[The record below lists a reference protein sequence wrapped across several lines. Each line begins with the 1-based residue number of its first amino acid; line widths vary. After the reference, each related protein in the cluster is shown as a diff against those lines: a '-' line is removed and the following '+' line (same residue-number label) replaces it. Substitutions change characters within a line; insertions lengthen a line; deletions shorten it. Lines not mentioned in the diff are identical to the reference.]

1 MDVSIRGTRNAIRH
15 AAFKS
20 QGSLKEGIARE
31 EITTACRV
39 DHSLPLEVEVVDC
52 LPGAFRRY
60 QQHSPTHV
68 FTYGGTDSEKKLF
81 TTCGFKAI
89 DADDSA
95 YQQIPVSAIESILR
109 EDSAVVILAL
119 NLTLASPAE
128 KEIVQTL
135 PSRYPGS
142 VIVIARFEN
151 ISAEQRTERHEFW
164 QSCLGDY
171 ILYSE
176 KTDVLEIIQR
186 VLKAAGADTYDLFQ
200 YIDAAGKGVRL
211 QYALRYLAQ
220 VLTAGLSDIYNP
232 PDPYS
237 DLSARLTILSALY
250 FRFAGTY
257 NIDDGTW
264 SKVQTEI
271 DKIVKKFNLDSKHVR
286 WKREAE
292 TLSEKLGALFRG
304 YEYHTTKTAYWL
316 NVETLAEVCN
326 LFYDL
331 IYVLHSIESP
341 QLAQEQCMEYFVTQF
356 EEQNVAEFLTNNN
369 NSQDT
374 SLQIALE
381 QTWVGFFN
389 EFHPGHLT

>member
-20 QGSLKEGIARE
+20 QGSLKGVARE
-31 EITTACRV
+31 DITTACRV
-39 DHSLPLEVEVVDC
+39 DHSLPLEVKVVDC

-60 QQHSPTHV
+60 QQHNPTNV
-68 FTYGGTDSEKKLF
+68 YTYGGTDSEKKLF

-95 YQQIPVSAIESILR
+95 YQQIPVAAIESILR

-119 NLTLASPAE
+119 NLTLAADQ
-128 KEIVQTL
+128 EIVQTL
-135 PSRYPGS
+135 HSRYPGS

-186 VLKAAGADTYDLFQ
+186 VLKAAGGADTYDLFQ
-200 YIDAAGKGVRL
+200 YIDAAGKEVRL
-211 QYALRYLAQ
+211 QYALRYLSQ

-232 PDPYS
+232 ADPYS

-250 FRFAGTY
+250 FRFSGY
-257 NIDDGTW
+257 NIDDGPW
-264 SKVQTEI
+264 NKIQRGI

-341 QLAQEQCMEYFVTQF
+341 PLAQEQCMQYFLTQF
-356 EEQNVAEFLTNNN
+356 EEQNVAELLTNNN

-374 SLQIALE
+374 LLQIALE
-381 QTWVGFFN
+381 QTWVGLFN